1 MKKNN
6 WKRNIKLFCI
16 GGIIGLS
23 SINLFEISHQYK
35 IYFGLILL
43 EIIIILIIEFNEVS
57 EREGNK

>member
-23 SINLFEISHQYK
+23 SINLFEINK